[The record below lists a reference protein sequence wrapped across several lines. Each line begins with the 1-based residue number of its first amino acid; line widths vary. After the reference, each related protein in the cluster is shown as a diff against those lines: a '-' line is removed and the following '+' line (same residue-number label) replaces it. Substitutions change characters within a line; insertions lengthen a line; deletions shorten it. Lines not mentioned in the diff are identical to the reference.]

1 MTDVGTATKSP
12 VFNADC
18 RAAASRLITLAL
30 NEDLGDRGDITS
42 AATIEPDAAGE
53 VAVVSRE
60 SGVVAGLPIA
70 AMVCEAVD
78 PSLAVECGEDAAAV
92 SPGDRVASLRG
103 NVRSLLTAERTVLN
117 FLTHLSGVASL
128 SRRFADAVAG
138 TRAVV
143 LDTRKTLPGWRR
155 LAKYAV
161 ACGGGANHRMGL
173 HDMVLIKDNHIAA
186 WRQRHGDAPLSD
198 ILRGVREAVPAG
210 TPVMI
215 EVDTLGQMRAAL
227 PGGPDFVLLDNMT
240 NEQLA
245 EAVAVRDAEAA
256 GVLLEASGGVN
267 LATVAG
273 IAATGVDRISVGAL
287 THSAP
292 NFDLGFDWL

>member
-1 MTDVGTATKSP
+1 
-12 VFNADC
+12 
-18 RAAASRLITLAL
+18 
-30 NEDLGDRGDITS
+30 
-42 AATIEPDAAGE
+42 
-53 VAVVSRE
+53 
-60 SGVVAGLPIA
+60 
-70 AMVCEAVD
+70 
-78 PSLAVECGEDAAAV
+78 
-92 SPGDRVASLRG
+92 
-103 NVRSLLTAERTVLN
+103 
-117 FLTHLSGVASL
+117 
-128 SRRFADAVAG
+128 
-138 TRAVV
+138 
-143 LDTRKTLPGWRR
+143 
-155 LAKYAV
+155 
-161 ACGGGANHRMGL
+161 MGL